1 MDALV
6 PHQLAQLRRLVK
18 FKDICGVVAK
28 ASGSMM
34 SPVLVQRQSRKR
46 DTSAHTGY
54 TYMIAFWLS
63 IPIGFERYVVGQDHF
78 WHCNGGLADACLER
92 LT

>member
-6 PHQLAQLRRLVK
+6 PLQWVQLRQLVK

-34 SPVLVQRQSRKR
+34 FPVLVQRPSRKR
-46 DTSAHTGY
+46 DTSAHIGF

-63 IPIGFERYVVGQDHF
+63 IPISFERYIVGQDHF

-92 LT
+92 ST